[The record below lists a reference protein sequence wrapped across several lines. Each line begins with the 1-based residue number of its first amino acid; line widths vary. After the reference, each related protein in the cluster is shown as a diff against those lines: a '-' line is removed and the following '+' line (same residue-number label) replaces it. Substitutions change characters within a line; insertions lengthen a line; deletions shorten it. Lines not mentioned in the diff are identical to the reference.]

1 MVTKKL
7 MKSGAQLRS
16 FRRHL
21 ATRADRP
28 SDQYTRTLKFPL
40 EDTGFFID
48 ENNFKEATRLY
59 NITEGI
65 SDHSLYGLLMRL
77 HLGGLRLFSSA
88 SEAHAF
94 GNKEVFNNTKFKQ
107 ALDKKFG
114 IQSRKLNTETIYKD
128 LQRERRN
135 TGGKVKRLSGK
146 GIADDY
152 YQLATGIKVADKK
165 GIEHKELYKFLKSFG
180 DAIEKKF
187 GTWRKVNDDI
197 NSGKNIALAC
207 FDEVIKNHKIKLPSL
222 KNQIKKLSKPVA
234 GLENCT
240 IAYDPTK
247 QVVKKYP
254 NEIAIHIVIAQYL
267 QDIQP
272 ECPSKS
278 ISVKYLQDNITTASH
293 NALSWLLGGGLKHF
307 DANKPEII
315 AEQLGTKELGV
326 IKELVKITK
335 EITPVNFL
343 GDENY
348 SCYRTSFGGKLNS
361 WIANYV
367 TRLFTLKESLESM
380 TEKLILPEG
389 LSESQDI
396 SFFDGMAVSFDE
408 LNGLIH
414 NVYDLKGQ
422 ATKSLDRLLGIDKTL
437 PNQKDIETIEEFSE
451 QLDAVSGLLEMLEN
465 RLKQEMDKAKETK
478 DKDQEAFLQQCV
490 FIKPKWLKKIPKL
503 NKISGGVPDYKEE
516 IKQTVKDFNT
526 TRKEMEAHFVRIT
539 KYCESKNIHLD
550 VLGNLEKKEQKYIDR
565 FKALRSS
572 TPEPANIRA
581 YRNILHRIAR
591 AGMNCSPEVQTKVK
605 ELLKE
610 WGVLK
615 SNKNLNRLFN
625 NRQGTIY
632 QSLFSNR
639 KHEPYELNP
648 DALNGTDYL
657 KKLEKFL
664 NSLKKQ
670 LSDSDFSL
678 YNDLL
683 KLEKTYYGLMLGGL
697 PDGLPNKLG
706 QLNLP
711 EDLLNLSPILKGT
724 LSQKTL
730 RAEVV
735 VKVFNQYHSILNGL
749 VFKLLRKEFLVR
761 TKFSRVGDTG
771 LIYRP
776 KDKTWKIPD
785 RYRQTAKAIGTVL
798 NEEPLK
804 KLLANNDLDVR
815 KGIESLYTEYGST
828 NWKKE
833 AGDGKLTPFLR
844 ESPHDWNYLLGYGNT
859 KDKDEYGFQC
869 KKDGPQVCK
878 TYRGLVRLIGPSSFK
893 EWLDKAMLT
902 KAAEVGDITLIIDQ
916 RIKQKILL
924 KDSKIDVTTEPSG
937 GTITLA
943 LPLTE
948 KMPKGKPEFIFD
960 HFVGIDLGE
969 VGIGYARY
977 KVKGFELIE
986 SGSIPIRSI
995 RNLMSAV
1002 DQHRKLRQPKQKFQA
1017 SYNPLLAQLRANAIG
1032 DTLGVVDGLMEK
1044 FNAFPIFE
1052 SSVGN
1057 FERGANQLKMV
1068 YESVLKHYTYSDI
1081 DAHKSER
1088 KHHWCGGD
1096 KWQHPE
1102 LKVYDLN
1109 ENGTRTGKTKELN
1122 LFPGATVHPAYTSQT
1137 CSQCHRNPMQMAYKI
1152 INEEDSKYIF
1162 TANAKG
1168 QYRLS
1173 DDDLIFLYTFA
1184 KLSNK
1189 DRKTLGRQKRNRL
1202 PLVKRTDD
1210 LKGSD
1215 MVSAIRA
1222 CLRHRQESTR
1232 SKDTSQSRYRCLFV
1246 DCGYAM
1252 HADENAAINIGYKWW
1267 TERLVS
1273 KK

>member
-7 MKSGAQLRS
+7 MKSGAQLRA

-28 SDQYTRTLKFPL
+28 SEKYTRTLKFPL

-48 ENNFKEATRLY
+48 ENNFQEATRLY

-65 SDHSLYGLLMRL
+65 SDHSLYSLLMQL

-88 SEAHAF
+88 AETHAF
-94 GNKEVFNNTKFKQ
+94 GNKEVFNNNKFKK
-107 ALDKKFG
+107 ALDDKFG
-114 IQSRKLNTETIYKD
+114 IQSKGLSIETIYKD

-135 TGGKVKRLSGK
+135 TGGKIKHLSGK

-152 YQLATGIKVADKK
+152 YQLATGKKVTDKK
-165 GIEHKELYKFLKSFG
+165 GIEHKELFNFLKSFG

-187 GTWRKVNDDI
+187 GTWSKVNDDI
-197 NSGKNIALAC
+197 KSDKNIALAC

-222 KNQIKKLSKPVA
+222 KNQVKKLRKPA
-234 GLENCT
+234 PGLEHCS

-247 QVVKKYP
+247 QVVKKYH
-254 NEIAIHIVIAQYL
+254 NEIAIHIVVAQYL
-267 QDIQP
+267 QDIQS
-272 ECPSKS
+272 ECPPRSR
-278 ISVKYLQDNITTASH
+278 SVKYLQDNITTPTH
-293 NALSWLLGGGLKHF
+293 NGLSWLLGKGL
-307 DANKPEII
+307 DYLTANKPKII
-315 AEQLGTKELGV
+315 AEQLGTKEVAV
-326 IKELVKITK
+326 IKELIKITK
-335 EITPVNFL
+335 AITPINFL
-343 GDENY
+343 SDENY
-348 SCYRTSFGGKLNS
+348 SKYRTSFGSKLNS
-361 WIANYV
+361 WIANYT
-367 TRLFTLKESLESM
+367 TRLYTLKESLESM

-389 LSESQDI
+389 LNEPQAI
-396 SFFDGMAVSFDE
+396 TFFGGMAVSFNE

-414 NVYDLKGQ
+414 NVYDLKGH
-422 ATKSLDRLLGIDKTL
+422 ATKALDRLLGIDKTL
-437 PNQKDIETIEEFSE
+437 PKLKDVETIEGFSG
-451 QLDAVSGLLEMLEN
+451 QLDAVSGLLEMLSN

-478 DKDQEAFLQQCV
+478 NKDQEAFLEQCFFV
-490 FIKPKWLKKIPKL
+490 KPKWLKKIPKL

-526 TRKEMEAHFVRIT
+526 TRKEMEAHFARIT
-539 KYCESKNIHLD
+539 KYCESKNIHFD
-550 VLGNLEKKEQKYIDR
+550 VLGNLEKKEQEHIDL

-572 TPEPANIRA
+572 TPEPAKIRA
-581 YRNILHRIAR
+581 YRNLFQRLAR
-591 AGMNCSPEVQTKVK
+591 AGMNCGPEIQTKVK
-605 ELLKE
+605 ALFKE

-625 NRQGTIY
+625 NRQGAIY

-657 KKLEKFL
+657 KKLDEFL

-670 LSDSDFSL
+670 VSGSDFSL

-697 PDGLPNKLG
+697 PDGLPSKLG

-735 VKVFNQYHSILNGL
+735 VKAFNHYHSILNGL

-776 KDKTWKIPD
+776 KDKTWKIPE
-785 RYRQTAKAIGTVL
+785 RYRQTSKAIGTVL
-798 NEEPLK
+798 NEAPLD
-804 KLLANNDLDVR
+804 KLLANNDLNVR
-815 KGIESLYTEYGST
+815 KGIKSLCTEYST
-828 NWKKE
+828 GWKKE
-833 AGDGKLTPFLR
+833 ARNGKLTPFLR

-859 KDKDEYGFQC
+859 KDKDDYGFQC
-869 KKDGPQVCK
+869 KKDGPQIGK
-878 TYRGLVRLIGPSSFK
+878 THQGLARLIGPSSFK

-902 KAAEVGDITLIIDQ
+902 EAAEVGDITLIIDQ
-916 RIKQKILL
+916 RIKQKILQG
-924 KDSKIDVTTEPSG
+924 DSKIDVTTELSG
-937 GTITLA
+937 GYVTLA

-948 KMPKGKPEFIFD
+948 KMPKGKREFIFD

-986 SGSIPIRSI
+986 SGTIPIRSI

-1002 DQHRKLRQPKQKFQA
+1002 DQHRKLRQPQQKFQA

-1032 DTLGVVDGLMEK
+1032 DTLGVIDGLMEK
-1044 FNAFPIFE
+1044 LNAFPIFE

-1068 YESVLKHYTYSDI
+1068 YESVIKHYTYSDI
-1081 DAHKSER
+1081 DAHKNAR

-1096 KWQHPE
+1096 KWQHPD

-1109 ENGTRTGKTKELN
+1109 ENGTKTGKIKELN

-1137 CSQCHRNPMQMAYKI
+1137 CSQCHRNPVQMAYKI
-1152 INEEDSKYIF
+1152 IDEDSKHIF

-1168 QYRLS
+1168 QYKLS
-1173 DDDLIFLYTFA
+1173 DDDLVFLYAFA
-1184 KLSNK
+1184 KLSTK

-1202 PLVKRTDD
+1202 PLIKRTDD

-1246 DCGYAM
+1246 DCGHAM
-1252 HADENAAINIGYKWW
+1252 HADENAAINIGYKWR
-1267 TERLVS
+1267 TEKLVS